1 MKTKQTLRF
10 DRKKSNLIFWCFR
23 KLSGTPCSSLQ
34 ATKKGERKR
43 PLDEDPQKIVAQCA
57 KIFFHLQV
65 NRGYLGS
72 KGTTETPPLTTCFPL
87 NGQSEHHSEPD
98 SIVRLEKASV
108 QAYQQAMYLTVGI
121 GALLLGINV
130 WFLICL
136 FFCRSKIAC
145 CVESNSGSNMGPK
158 ESSVETELI
167 GLSNESMH
175 TIRYAASSF
184 LTFHA
189 LNNARV
195 CSNSLRRAI

>member
-1 MKTKQTLRF
+1 MKIH
-10 DRKKSNLIFWCFR
+10 KKNRI
-23 KLSGTPCSSLQ
+23 
-34 ATKKGERKR
+34 
-43 PLDEDPQKIVAQCA
+43 AQCA
-57 KIFFHLQV
+57 KILSYFQV

-87 NGQSEHHSEPD
+87 NGLSDPEPEI
-98 SIVRLEKASV
+98 SIEKASV

-145 CVESNSGSNMGPK
+145 CVESNSGSSRMGPK
-158 ESSVETELI
+158 ESSVDTELI

-175 TIRYAASSF
+175 TIRYNM
-184 LTFHA
+184 L
-189 LNNARV
+189 
-195 CSNSLRRAI
+195 

>member
-1 MKTKQTLRF
+1 M
-10 DRKKSNLIFWCFR
+10 
-23 KLSGTPCSSLQ
+23 
-34 ATKKGERKR
+34 
-43 PLDEDPQKIVAQCA
+43 
-57 KIFFHLQV
+57 

-87 NGQSEHHSEPD
+87 NGQPGDHSEPD

-130 WFLICL
+130 WFLLCL
-136 FFCRSKIAC
+136 FFCRSKIFKIC
-145 CVESNSGSNMGPK
+145 GDNSVNIPK

-175 TIRYAASSF
+175 TIRY
-184 LTFHA
+184 L
-189 LNNARV
+189 L
-195 CSNSLRRAI
+195 